1 MQRIINNMHWIELI
15 MINLANIGVLT
26 WIHYV
31 PTLITSI
38 VGLSIIILNGIKIYK
53 ELKK

>member
-1 MQRIINNMHWIELI
+1 MQRILNNTHWLELAV
-15 MINLANIGVLT
+15 INLANIGVLT

-31 PTLITSI
+31 PTLITSV
-38 VGLSIIILNGIKIYK
+38 VGLSIIILNAIKIYK